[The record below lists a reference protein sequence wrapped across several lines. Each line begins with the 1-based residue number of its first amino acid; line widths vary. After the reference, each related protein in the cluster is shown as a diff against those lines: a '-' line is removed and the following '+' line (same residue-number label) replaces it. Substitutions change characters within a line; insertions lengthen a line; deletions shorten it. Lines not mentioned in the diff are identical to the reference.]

1 MTDAMTDKT
10 APAAAPAPASPG
22 AAGPEPA
29 PNPPTGRHM
38 TGELGVQEWVL
49 VGVLVAL
56 AVVGAL
62 VNDRFLTGDNL
73 LTILTQAS
81 VVGVVAV
88 GMTFVI
94 TTGGIDLSVGSGL
107 AAASIAGGVLSQW
120 GPLEGVD
127 SLAFVVGAIAFG
139 CLIGAVNATAITVGR
154 VVPFIATLAMF
165 TAARGTA
172 LWMSD
177 KTPIS
182 TASLDQVRWFGNGDV
197 LGVPVPVVVLLLVV
211 VAGWVLL
218 NRTAFGRHVVAV
230 GGNREAARISGV
242 RVQRT
247 TFVVYVLSGLCTG
260 IAALLLSGR
269 LASASP
275 VSGNLLE
282 LDAIAAV
289 VIGGTSLSGGKAS
302 MLGTFLG
309 VLTFAVIFNLLAL
322 LSLPSEIQQIVK
334 GAIIVAAVVL
344 QRRDH

>member
-1 MTDAMTDKT
+1 MTDTSTPSPSSDETT
-10 APAAAPAPASPG
+10 AGLPS
-22 AAGPEPA
+22 
-29 PNPPTGRHM
+29 GRRPSLD
-38 TGELGVQEWVL
+38 LGVQEWVL
-49 VGVLVAL
+49 IGVLVAL

-62 VNDRFLTGDNL
+62 VNDRFLTGDNI

-107 AAASIAGGVLSQW
+107 AAASIAGGLASQW
-120 GPLEGVD
+120 GPVEAVD
-127 SLAFVVGAIAFG
+127 SFAFIIGAIAFG
-139 CLIGAVNATAITVGR
+139 CLIGAINATAITVGK

-177 KTPIS
+177 KTPIT

-197 LGVPVPVVVLLLVV
+197 LGLPVPVLVLLLVV

-218 NRTAFGRHVVAV
+218 NKTAFGRHVVAV

-247 TFVVYVLSGLCTG
+247 IFTVYVISGLCIG

-275 VSGNLLE
+275 VAGNLLE

-289 VIGGTSLSGGKAS
+289 VIGGTSLAGGRAT
-302 MLGTFLG
+302 MVGTFLG

-322 LSLPSEIQQIVK
+322 LSLPAEIQNIVK
-334 GAIIVAAVVL
+334 GGIIVAAVVL
-344 QRRDH
+344 QRRDG